1 MRDREISVEQE
12 HLDRVYRRLE
22 EKIHEAEFLMNDAA
36 KRGQVGTPGALA
48 ERDAQVF
55 RAGIHLNRLNNE
67 FEDFLFGRIDL
78 LLGKDG
84 KKGPDG
90 AYTAVEPAEGAVR
103 DDGTADIAETLHIGR
118 IGVLDS
124 EYAPLVIDW
133 RAPAAAPFYRS
144 TPVDPGRVV
153 RRRVIRSKGRRVLGV
168 EDDLMRPELKA
179 FLDGG
184 ELAVIGDGALMA
196 ALGQARSH
204 TMRDIVASIQAEQDL
219 VIRAPAASVTYVE
232 GGPGT
237 GKTAVALHR
246 AAYLLYQDRRRY
258 SGGILIVSPTPL
270 LVAYTEGVLPSL
282 GEEGQV
288 AIRAIGSLVD
298 GAEATLYDSPSTA
311 RAKGS
316 YRMLRVL
323 RKAARGALELGP
335 AGMLGGADGSGTG
348 AGGGSA
354 SGSGA
359 SGADASGAGAGGADA
374 SGTGTGGANG
384 TRSGRSAGNGTGSEM
399 SGAEASGTGVGGAN
413 GTRSGRSAGNGT
425 GSEMSGAD
433 ASGSE
438 AGEAEASGSG
448 TSGAD
453 ASGTGTSGA
462 YGTRSGRSGANG
474 AGAGNGSGVGTA
486 AANGRGS
493 GTAPASSGSASATA
507 PTQLSFG
514 DDGDGE
520 SPAAPAPVGP
530 PTRLRVVAFGRR
542 LELEAAELERIR
554 RNALGGT
561 APVNLLRPRARKLL
575 LDALWAQSGAAT
587 RHTDPEL
594 AAELRSSF
602 DEDVTS
608 EDSFIAFLDAWWPEL
623 TPRAVLAAMAD
634 ERRLGRWARRIL
646 NPGEVRRVAR
656 SLRRDGHS
664 VHDIAMLDELQAI
677 LGTPARPRK
686 KRELDPLDQLTG
698 LEELMPVREE
708 SQRERAE
715 RLAQERTE
723 YAHVIVD
730 EAQDLTPMQWRMV
743 GRRGRHATW
752 TVVGDPAQSSWSDP
766 DEAAEAR
773 DEALGTRPRR
783 RFELTVNYRNP
794 AEIAEL
800 AAKVLALAMP
810 GSKAPSAVRSTGV
823 EPRFTVV
830 QKSLGETVR
839 AEAARLLDLVD
850 GTVGV
855 VVAMQRREEA
865 ARWLAG
871 LGERVVALG
880 SLEAKGLEYDATVV
894 VSPAEIADESPA
906 GLRVLYVALTRAT
919 QQLTVVSADRDQ
931 PDGSGVPD
939 LLRD

>member
-1 MRDREISVEQE
+1 MAAQAQQETAVGSDHDSVRDREISVEQE

-55 RAGIHLNRLNNE
+55 RAGIHLSRLNNE

-78 LLGKDG
+78 LPGKDG

-103 DDGTADIAETLHIGR
+103 EDGTADIAETLHIGR
-118 IGVLDS
+118 IGVLDA

-179 FLDGG
+179 RLDGR
-184 ELAVIGDGALMA
+184 ELPVIGDGALMA

-258 SGGILIVSPTPL
+258 AGGILIVSPTPL

-316 YRMLRVL
+316 YRMLKVL

-335 AGMLGGADGSGTG
+335 GGP
-348 AGGGSA
+348 
-354 SGSGA
+354 
-359 SGADASGAGAGGADA
+359 GAGARPPAAPDSAASRRADPGSA
-374 SGTGTGGANG
+374 RLGVGEKAPDATDATDESA
-384 TRSGRSAGNGTGSEM
+384 SAGPDRPEQLAFG
-399 SGAEASGTGVGGAN
+399 
-413 GTRSGRSAGNGT
+413 
-425 GSEMSGAD
+425 D
-433 ASGSE
+433 
-438 AGEAEASGSG
+438 
-448 TSGAD
+448 
-453 ASGTGTSGA
+453 
-462 YGTRSGRSGANG
+462 G
-474 AGAGNGSGVGTA
+474 AGDGDRNSNGSGNGFGPPA
-486 AANGRGS
+486 A
-493 GTAPASSGSASATA
+493 TPAPA
-507 PTQLSFG
+507 
-514 DDGDGE
+514 
-520 SPAAPAPVGP
+520 GP

-542 LELEAAELERIR
+542 LELEADALERIR
-554 RNALGGT
+554 RTALGGT

-575 LDALWAQSGAAT
+575 LDALWERSGAGT

-602 DEDVTS
+602 DEDITT
-608 EDSFIAFLDAWWPEL
+608 EDSFTEFLDAWWPEL
-623 TPRAVLAAMAD
+623 TPRAVLEAMAD

-656 SLRRDGHS
+656 SLRRDGLS
-664 VHDIAMLDELQAI
+664 VHDIALLDELQSI
-677 LGTPARPRK
+677 LGVPARPRK

-783 RFELTVNYRNP
+783 RFQLTVNYRNP

-810 GSKAPSAVRSTGV
+810 GAESPSAVRSTGV
-823 EPRFTVV
+823 QPRFTVV
-830 QKSLGETVR
+830 RDSLAQTVR

-871 LGERVVALG
+871 LGDRVVALG

-919 QQLTVVSADRDQ
+919 QQLTVVSGERDQ
-931 PDGSGVPD
+931 PDPAGVPD

>member
-1 MRDREISVEQE
+1 VAAQAPQETALDHSSRDREIGVEQE
-12 HLDRVYRRLE
+12 HLNRVYRRLE

-36 KRGQVGTPGALA
+36 QRGQVGTPGALA

-78 LLGKDG
+78 LLGRDG

-103 DDGTADIAETLHIGR
+103 PDNTADIAETLHIGR
-118 IGVLDS
+118 IGVLDQD
-124 EYAPLVIDW
+124 YAPLVIDW

-153 RRRVIRSKGRRVLGV
+153 RRRVIRSKGRKVLGV
-168 EDDLMRPELKA
+168 EDDLMRPELTA
-179 FLDGG
+179 FLDGH
-184 ELAVIGDGALMA
+184 ELPVIGDGALMA

-258 SGGILIVSPTPL
+258 AGGILIVSPTPL

-298 GAEATLYDSPSTA
+298 GAEATLYDSPSVA

-316 YRMLRVL
+316 SRMLKVL
-323 RKAARGALELGP
+323 RKAARGALELN
-335 AGMLGGADGSGTG
+335 
-348 AGGGSA
+348 
-354 SGSGA
+354 
-359 SGADASGAGAGGADA
+359 DA
-374 SGTGTGGANG
+374 
-384 TRSGRSAGNGTGSEM
+384 
-399 SGAEASGTGVGGAN
+399 
-413 GTRSGRSAGNGT
+413 
-425 GSEMSGAD
+425 
-433 ASGSE
+433 
-438 AGEAEASGSG
+438 
-448 TSGAD
+448 
-453 ASGTGTSGA
+453 
-462 YGTRSGRSGANG
+462 
-474 AGAGNGSGVGTA
+474 
-486 AANGRGS
+486 
-493 GTAPASSGSASATA
+493 
-507 PTQLSFG
+507 
-514 DDGDGE
+514 
-520 SPAAPAPVGP
+520 

-542 LELEAAELERIR
+542 LELEAEELEGIR
-554 RNALGGT
+554 RAALGGT

-575 LDALWAQSGAAT
+575 LDALWERSGAAG
-587 RHTDPEL
+587 RHSDPEL

-602 DEDVTS
+602 DEDITS
-608 EDSFIAFLDAWWPEL
+608 EDAFLAFLDAWWPEL
-623 TPRAVLAAMAD
+623 TPAAVLDAMAD

-646 NPGEVRRVAR
+646 NPGEVRKVAR
-656 SLRRDGHS
+656 SLKRDGYS
-664 VHDIAMLDELQAI
+664 VHDIALLDELQAV
-677 LGTPARPRK
+677 LGAPARPRR

-715 RLAQERTE
+715 RLAAERTE

-810 GSKAPSAVRSTGV
+810 GSVSPKAVRSTGV
-823 EPRFTVV
+823 APRFTVV
-830 QKSLGETVR
+830 EDTLGATVR
-839 AEAARLLDLVD
+839 EEAAQLLERVD

-865 ARWLAG
+865 RRWLAG
-871 LGERVVALG
+871 LGDRVVALG

-919 QQLTVVSADRDQ
+919 QQLTVVSADRDE
-931 PDGSGVPD
+931 PDAAGVPD

>member
-1 MRDREISVEQE
+1 MAAQEAVDTVGDREIGVEQE
-12 HLDRVYRRLE
+12 HLDQVYRRLE

-36 KRGQVGTPGALA
+36 QRGQVGTPGALA

-78 LLGKDG
+78 LYGKDG

-90 AYTAVEPAEGAVR
+90 AYTSVEPAEDAVR
-103 DDGTADIAETLHIGR
+103 PDNTADIGETLHIGR

-124 EYAPLVIDW
+124 DYAPLVIDW

-153 RRRVIRSKGRRVLGV
+153 RRRVIRSKGRQVLGV
-168 EDDLMRPELKA
+168 EDDLMRPELRA
-179 FLDGG
+179 TLDGR

-204 TMRDIVASIQAEQDL
+204 TMRDIVSSIQAEQDL

-258 SGGILIVSPTPL
+258 AGGILIVSPTPL
-270 LVAYTEGVLPSL
+270 LVSYTEGVLPSL

-288 AIRAIGSLVD
+288 AIRAVGSLVD
-298 GAEATLYDSPSTA
+298 GAEATAYDDPAVA
-311 RAKGS
+311 RVKGS
-316 YRMLRVL
+316 SRMVHVL
-323 RKAARGALELGP
+323 RKAARGALETPAPKAQPGLGEEEP
-335 AGMLGGADGSGTG
+335 V
-348 AGGGSA
+348 
-354 SGSGA
+354 
-359 SGADASGAGAGGADA
+359 
-374 SGTGTGGANG
+374 
-384 TRSGRSAGNGTGSEM
+384 SAGT
-399 SGAEASGTGVGGAN
+399 
-413 GTRSGRSAGNGT
+413 
-425 GSEMSGAD
+425 
-433 ASGSE
+433 
-438 AGEAEASGSG
+438 
-448 TSGAD
+448 
-453 ASGTGTSGA
+453 
-462 YGTRSGRSGANG
+462 
-474 AGAGNGSGVGTA
+474 
-486 AANGRGS
+486 
-493 GTAPASSGSASATA
+493 
-507 PTQLSFG
+507 
-514 DDGDGE
+514 
-520 SPAAPAPVGP
+520 

-542 LELEAAELERIR
+542 LELEADELRRIR
-554 RNALGGT
+554 HNVLGGT
-561 APVNLLRPRARKLL
+561 APVNLLRPRARRLL
-575 LDALWAQSGAAT
+575 LDALYARSGAVG
-587 RHTDPEL
+587 RHSDPEL

-602 DEDVTS
+602 DEDVST
-608 EDSFIAFLDAWWPEL
+608 EDSFLSFLDAWWPEL
-623 TPRAVLAAMAD
+623 TPRQVLDAMSD

-646 NPGEVRRVAR
+646 NQGEVRRLAR
-656 SLRRDGHS
+656 SLRRRALS
-664 VHDIAMLDELQAI
+664 VHDVALLDELHTL
-677 LGTPARPRK
+677 LGAPARPRR
-686 KRELDPLDQLTG
+686 KREYDPLDQLTG

-708 SQRERAE
+708 TQRERAE
-715 RLAQERTE
+715 RLAAERTE

-773 DEALGTRPRR
+773 DEALGSRPRR

-810 GSKAPSAVRSTGV
+810 GKESPRAVRSTGV
-823 EPRFTVV
+823 EPRFVTVPA
-830 QKSLGETVR
+830 KTDLAETVR
-839 AEAARLLDLVD
+839 SEARRLLTEVD

-855 VVAMQRREEA
+855 VVAMNRRQEA
-865 ARWLAG
+865 ARWLAD
-871 LGERVVALG
+871 LGDRVVALG

-906 GLRVLYVALTRAT
+906 GLRVLYVALTRST
-919 QQLTVVSADRDQ
+919 QALTVLSGDRDM
-931 PDGSGVPD
+931 PDGDGVPD

>member
-1 MRDREISVEQE
+1 MAAQVQQSAVGSVHDAQDSVRDREISVEQE
-12 HLDRVYRRLE
+12 HLDRVYQRLE
-22 EKIHEAEFLMNDAA
+22 EKIHEAEFLMHDAA

-103 DDGTADIAETLHIGR
+103 PDNTADIAETLHIGR
-118 IGVLDS
+118 IGVLDEDYS
-124 EYAPLVIDW
+124 PLVIDW
-133 RAPAAAPFYRS
+133 RAPAAAPFYRA
-144 TPVDPGRVV
+144 TPVEPGRVV

-168 EDDLMRPELKA
+168 EDDLMRPELTA

-184 ELAVIGDGALMA
+184 ELPVIGDGALMA
-196 ALGQARSH
+196 ALGQARGH
-204 TMRDIVASIQAEQDL
+204 TMRDIVSSIQAEQDL
-219 VIRAPAASVTYVE
+219 VIRAPAASITYVE

-258 SGGILIVSPTPL
+258 AGGILIVSPTPL

-298 GAEATLYDSPSTA
+298 GAQATLYDSPAVA

-316 YRMLRVL
+316 YRMLKVL

-335 AGMLGGADGSGTG
+335 AAP
-348 AGGGSA
+348 
-354 SGSGA
+354 
-359 SGADASGAGAGGADA
+359 ADA
-374 SGTGTGGANG
+374 
-384 TRSGRSAGNGTGSEM
+384 
-399 SGAEASGTGVGGAN
+399 AEQDTVA
-413 GTRSGRSAGNGT
+413 
-425 GSEMSGAD
+425 
-433 ASGSE
+433 
-438 AGEAEASGSG
+438 
-448 TSGAD
+448 
-453 ASGTGTSGA
+453 
-462 YGTRSGRSGANG
+462 
-474 AGAGNGSGVGTA
+474 
-486 AANGRGS
+486 
-493 GTAPASSGSASATA
+493 
-507 PTQLSFG
+507 
-514 DDGDGE
+514 
-520 SPAAPAPVGP
+520 GP
-530 PTRLRVVAFGRR
+530 PGRLRVVAFGRR
-542 LELEAAELERIR
+542 LELEADELERVR
-554 RNALGGT
+554 RTALGGT

-575 LDALWAQSGAAT
+575 LDALWDRSGAAA

-602 DEDVTS
+602 DEDIAG

-623 TPRAVLAAMAD
+623 TPKAVLAAMAD
-634 ERRLGRWARRIL
+634 EKRLGRWARRIL
-646 NPGEVRRVAR
+646 NPGEVRKVAR
-656 SLRRDGHS
+656 SLRRDGYS

-677 LGTPARPRK
+677 LGAPARPRR

-783 RFELTVNYRNP
+783 RFQLTVNYRNP

-810 GSKAPSAVRSTGV
+810 GSEAPSAVRSTGV

-830 QKSLGETVR
+830 RDGLEKTVR
-839 AEAARLLDLVD
+839 AEAERLLGLVD

-855 VVAMQRREEA
+855 VVAMNRREEA
-865 ARWLAG
+865 RRWLAG
-871 LGERVVALG
+871 LGDRVVALG

-919 QQLTVVSADRDQ
+919 QQLTVVSGERDE
-931 PDGSGVPD
+931 PDAAGVPD

>member
-1 MRDREISVEQE
+1 MAAQEAVDTVRDREIGVEQE
-12 HLDRVYRRLE
+12 HLDQVYRRLE

-36 KRGQVGTPGALA
+36 QRGQVGTPGALA

-78 LLGKDG
+78 LYGKDG

-90 AYTAVEPAEGAVR
+90 AYTSVEPAEDAVR
-103 DDGTADIAETLHIGR
+103 PDNTAEIGETLHIGR

-124 EYAPLVIDW
+124 DYAPLVIDW

-153 RRRVIRSKGRRVLGV
+153 RRRVIRSKGRQVLGV
-168 EDDLMRPELKA
+168 EDDLMRPELRA
-179 FLDGG
+179 TLGG
-184 ELAVIGDGALMA
+184 NELPVIGDGALMA

-204 TMRDIVASIQAEQDL
+204 TMRDIVSSIQAEQDL

-258 SGGILIVSPTPL
+258 AGGILIVSPTPL
-270 LVAYTEGVLPSL
+270 LVSYTEGVLPSL

-288 AIRAIGSLVD
+288 AIRAVGSLVD
-298 GAEATLYDSPSTA
+298 GAEATAYDEPAVA
-311 RAKGS
+311 RVKGS
-316 YRMLRVL
+316 SRMVHVL
-323 RKAARGALELGP
+323 RKAARGALETPAPKIQPELGEDEAAVP
-335 AGMLGGADGSGTG
+335 AGT
-348 AGGGSA
+348 
-354 SGSGA
+354 
-359 SGADASGAGAGGADA
+359 
-374 SGTGTGGANG
+374 
-384 TRSGRSAGNGTGSEM
+384 
-399 SGAEASGTGVGGAN
+399 
-413 GTRSGRSAGNGT
+413 
-425 GSEMSGAD
+425 
-433 ASGSE
+433 
-438 AGEAEASGSG
+438 
-448 TSGAD
+448 
-453 ASGTGTSGA
+453 
-462 YGTRSGRSGANG
+462 
-474 AGAGNGSGVGTA
+474 
-486 AANGRGS
+486 
-493 GTAPASSGSASATA
+493 
-507 PTQLSFG
+507 
-514 DDGDGE
+514 
-520 SPAAPAPVGP
+520 

-542 LELEAAELERIR
+542 IELEAEDLRRIR
-554 RNALGGT
+554 HNVLGGT
-561 APVNLLRPRARKLL
+561 APVNLLRPRARRLL
-575 LDALWAQSGAAT
+575 LDALYAKSGASG
-587 RHTDPEL
+587 RHSDPEL

-602 DEDVTS
+602 DEDVST
-608 EDSFIAFLDAWWPEL
+608 EDSFLGFLDAWWPEL
-623 TPRAVLAAMAD
+623 TPRQVLDAMAD

-646 NPGEVRRVAR
+646 NPGEVRRLAR
-656 SLRRDGHS
+656 SLRRRELS
-664 VHDIAMLDELQAI
+664 VHDVALLDELQTLVGA
-677 LGTPARPRK
+677 PARPRK
-686 KRELDPLDQLTG
+686 KREYDPLDQLTG

-708 SQRERAE
+708 TQRERAE
-715 RLAQERTE
+715 RLAAERTE

-773 DEALGTRPRR
+773 DEALGSRPRR

-810 GSKAPSAVRSTGV
+810 GKESPRAVRSTGV
-823 EPRFTVV
+823 EPRFVAV
-830 QKSLGETVR
+830 PEKADLAETVR
-839 AEAARLLDLVD
+839 SEARLLLERVE

-855 VVAMQRREEA
+855 VVAMNRRKEA
-865 ARWLAG
+865 AGWLAE
-871 LGERVVALG
+871 LGDRVVALG

-906 GLRVLYVALTRAT
+906 GLRVLYVALTRST
-919 QQLTVVSADRDQ
+919 QALTVLSGDRDM
-931 PDGSGVPD
+931 PDEAGVPD

>member
-1 MRDREISVEQE
+1 MAAQAQQSAVGSVHDSVRDREIGIEQE
-12 HLDRVYRRLE
+12 HLDRVYLRLE
-22 EKIHEAEFLMNDAA
+22 EKIHEAEFLMDDAA
-36 KRGQVGTPGALA
+36 RRGQVGTPGALA

-90 AYTAVEPAEGAVR
+90 AYTALEPAEGAVR
-103 DDGTADIAETLHIGR
+103 ADNTADIAETLHIGR
-118 IGVLDS
+118 IGVLD
-124 EYAPLVIDW
+124 EDYAPLVIDW
-133 RAPAAAPFYRS
+133 RAPAAAPFYRA

-168 EDDLMRPELKA
+168 EDDLMRPELTA
-179 FLDGG
+179 FLDGRR
-184 ELAVIGDGALMA
+184 LPVIGDGALMA
-196 ALGQARSH
+196 ALGQARGH
-204 TMRDIVASIQAEQDL
+204 TMRDIVSSIQAEQDL
-219 VIRAPAASVTYVE
+219 VIRAPAGSVTYVE

-258 SGGILIVSPTPL
+258 AGGILIVSPTPL

-298 GAEATLYDSPSTA
+298 GAEATLYDAPSVA

-316 YRMLRVL
+316 YRMLKVL
-323 RKAARGALELGP
+323 RKAARGALEPGP
-335 AGMLGGADGSGTG
+335 AGG
-348 AGGGSA
+348 
-354 SGSGA
+354 
-359 SGADASGAGAGGADA
+359 
-374 SGTGTGGANG
+374 
-384 TRSGRSAGNGTGSEM
+384 
-399 SGAEASGTGVGGAN
+399 
-413 GTRSGRSAGNGT
+413 
-425 GSEMSGAD
+425 
-433 ASGSE
+433 
-438 AGEAEASGSG
+438 
-448 TSGAD
+448 
-453 ASGTGTSGA
+453 
-462 YGTRSGRSGANG
+462 
-474 AGAGNGSGVGTA
+474 
-486 AANGRGS
+486 
-493 GTAPASSGSASATA
+493 
-507 PTQLSFG
+507 
-514 DDGDGE
+514 
-520 SPAAPAPVGP
+520 AAPAAGQLALGEDDDTDGRPQAPSGTP
-530 PTRLRVVAFGRR
+530 GRLRVVAFGRR
-542 LELEAAELERIR
+542 LELGAAELDRIR
-554 RNALGGT
+554 RTALGGT
-561 APVNLLRPRARKLL
+561 APVNLLRPRARRLL
-575 LDALWAQSGAAT
+575 LDALYEQSGAAA

-594 AAELRSSF
+594 AAELRASF
-602 DEDVTS
+602 DEDVTG
-608 EDSFIAFLDAWWPEL
+608 EDAFTAFLEAWWPEL
-623 TPRAVLAAMAD
+623 TPKAVLDAMAD

-646 NPGEVRRVAR
+646 NPGEIRKVAR
-656 SLRRDGHS
+656 SLKRDGYS

-677 LGTPARPRK
+677 LGSPARPRK

-698 LEELMPVREE
+698 LEELMPAREE

-743 GRRGRHATW
+743 GRRGRHASW

-773 DEALGTRPRR
+773 DEALGTRMPGSHQRPGGGGAAGRSARAR
-783 RFELTVNYRNP
+783 RFRLTVNYRNP
-794 AEIAEL
+794 SEIADL

-810 GSKAPSAVRSTGV
+810 GSESPVAVRSTGV
-823 EPRFTVV
+823 EPRFTVLGD
-830 QKSLGETVR
+830 SLEKTVR
-839 AEAARLLDLVD
+839 AEAERLLGLVD

-855 VVAMQRREEA
+855 VVAMNRRAEA

-871 LGERVVALG
+871 LGDRVVALG

-894 VSPAEIADESPA
+894 VCPAEIADESPA

-919 QQLTVVSADRDQ
+919 QQLTVVSGDRDE
-931 PDGSGVPD
+931 PDAAGVPD

>member
-1 MRDREISVEQE
+1 MAAQQAAIDSVGDSVRDREIGVEQE

-103 DDGTADIAETLHIGR
+103 DDNTADIAETLHIGR
-118 IGVLDS
+118 IGVLDAD
-124 EYAPLVIDW
+124 YAPLVIDW

-168 EDDLMRPELKA
+168 EDDLMRPELRA
-179 FLDGG
+179 SLDGQ
-184 ELAVIGDGALMA
+184 ELAVVGDGALMA
-196 ALGQARSH
+196 ALGRARSH
-204 TMRDIVASIQAEQDL
+204 SMRDIVASIQAEQDL

-258 SGGILIVSPTPL
+258 AGGILVVSPTPL

-288 AIRAIGSLVD
+288 AIRAVGSLVD
-298 GAEATLYDSPSTA
+298 GAEATLYDSPAVA
-311 RAKGS
+311 RIKGS
-316 YRMLRVL
+316 YRMLKVL
-323 RKAARGALELGP
+323 RKAARGALE
-335 AGMLGGADGSGTG
+335 T
-348 AGGGSA
+348 
-354 SGSGA
+354 
-359 SGADASGAGAGGADA
+359 
-374 SGTGTGGANG
+374 
-384 TRSGRSAGNGTGSEM
+384 
-399 SGAEASGTGVGGAN
+399 
-413 GTRSGRSAGNGT
+413 
-425 GSEMSGAD
+425 
-433 ASGSE
+433 
-438 AGEAEASGSG
+438 
-448 TSGAD
+448 
-453 ASGTGTSGA
+453 
-462 YGTRSGRSGANG
+462 
-474 AGAGNGSGVGTA
+474 
-486 AANGRGS
+486 
-493 GTAPASSGSASATA
+493 
-507 PTQLSFG
+507 
-514 DDGDGE
+514 
-520 SPAAPAPVGP
+520 PAAPAPAAPAQGQLALGEDDDAP
-530 PTRLRVVAFGRR
+530 AAAAGTPTRLRVVAFGRR
-542 LELEAAELERIR
+542 LELEAEELDRVR
-554 RNALGGT
+554 RTALGGT

-575 LDALWAQSGAAT
+575 LDALWERSGAGT

-602 DEDVTS
+602 DEDVTG
-608 EDSFIAFLDAWWPEL
+608 EDSFTAFLDAWWPEL
-623 TPRAVLAAMAD
+623 TPRGVLAAMAD
-634 ERRLGRWARRIL
+634 EKRLGRWARRVL
-646 NPGEVRRVAR
+646 NPGEVRRVAK
-656 SLRRDGHS
+656 SLRRDGLS
-664 VHDIAMLDELQAI
+664 VHDVALLDELQAV
-677 LGTPARPRK
+677 LGTPARPRRR
-686 KRELDPLDQLTG
+686 RELDPLDQLTG

-730 EAQDLTPMQWRMV
+730 EAQDLTPMQWRMI

-783 RFELTVNYRNP
+783 RFTLTVNYRNP
-794 AEIAEL
+794 SEIAEL
-800 AAKVLALAMP
+800 AARVLALAMP
-810 GSKAPSAVRSTGV
+810 GSEAPSAVRSTGV
-823 EPRFTVV
+823 RPRFAVV
-830 QKSLGETVR
+830 GESLGRTVR
-839 AEAARLLDLVD
+839 EEAAHLLDQVD

-855 VVAMQRREEA
+855 VVAMNRREEA

-871 LGERVVALG
+871 LGDRVVALG

-919 QQLTVVSADRDQ
+919 RQLTVVSADRDE
-931 PDGSGVPD
+931 PDADGVPD

>member
-1 MRDREISVEQE
+1 MAAQVQQEMALDPEGDSVRNRETGVEQE
-12 HLDRVYRRLE
+12 HLDRVYQRLE

-78 LLGKDG
+78 LPGKDG

-103 DDGTADIAETLHIGR
+103 PDNTADIAETLHIGR
-118 IGVLDS
+118 IGVLDA

-179 FLDGG
+179 TLAGN

-204 TMRDIVASIQAEQDL
+204 TMRDIVASIQAEQDM

-258 SGGILIVSPTPL
+258 AGGILIVSPTPL

-288 AIRAIGSLVD
+288 AIRAVGSLVD
-298 GAEATLYDSPSTA
+298 GVEATQYDAPAVA

-316 YRMLRVL
+316 YRMLKVL
-323 RKAARGALELGP
+323 RKAARGALETP
-335 AGMLGGADGSGTG
+335 
-348 AGGGSA
+348 
-354 SGSGA
+354 
-359 SGADASGAGAGGADA
+359 
-374 SGTGTGGANG
+374 
-384 TRSGRSAGNGTGSEM
+384 
-399 SGAEASGTGVGGAN
+399 
-413 GTRSGRSAGNGT
+413 
-425 GSEMSGAD
+425 
-433 ASGSE
+433 
-438 AGEAEASGSG
+438 G
-448 TSGAD
+448 TSG
-453 ASGTGTSGA
+453 
-462 YGTRSGRSGANG
+462 RR
-474 AGAGNGSGVGTA
+474 
-486 AANGRGS
+486 
-493 GTAPASSGSASATA
+493 TAPAPARGHSE
-507 PTQLSFG
+507 QLSFG
-514 DDGDGE
+514 EEIDENGQGGGEYGQGDGE
-520 SPAAPAPVGP
+520 NGQGGDAGTRNPAAT

-542 LELEAAELERIR
+542 LELEAPELDRVR
-554 RNALGGT
+554 QNALSGT

-575 LDALWAQSGAAT
+575 LDALWARSGSGS

-602 DEDVTS
+602 DEDVSS
-608 EDSFIAFLDAWWPEL
+608 EDTFIAFFEAWWPEL
-623 TPRAVLAAMAD
+623 TPRGVLEAMAD
-634 ERRLGRWARRIL
+634 EKRLGRWARRIL

-656 SLRRDGHS
+656 SLKRDGLS
-664 VHDIAMLDELQAI
+664 VHDVAMLDELQAI
-677 LGTPARPRK
+677 LGTPARPRR

-730 EAQDLTPMQWRMV
+730 EAQDLTPMQWRMI

-773 DEALGTRPRR
+773 DEALGSRPRR
-783 RFELTVNYRNP
+783 RFTLTVNYRNP

-810 GSKAPSAVRSTGV
+810 GSESPSAVRSTGV
-823 EPRFTVV
+823 RPRFVTAAGGRD
-830 QKSLGETVR
+830 SLAKTVR
-839 AEAARLLDLVD
+839 EEAARLLDQVD

-855 VVAMQRREEA
+855 VVAMNRRAEA
-865 ARWLAG
+865 ARWLAA
-871 LGERVVALG
+871 LGDRVVALG

-919 QQLTVVSADRDQ
+919 QQLTIVSAPRDE
-931 PDGSGVPD
+931 PDADGVPD

>member
-1 MRDREISVEQE
+1 MAAQAQRQGAVGSVHDSVREREIDVEQE

-22 EKIHEAEFLMNDAA
+22 EKIHEAEFLMQDAA
-36 KRGQVGTPGALA
+36 RRGQVGTPGALA

-78 LLGKDG
+78 LTGKDG

-103 DDGTADIAETLHIGR
+103 PDNTADIAETLHIGR
-118 IGVLDS
+118 IGVLDQDYS
-124 EYAPLVIDW
+124 PLVIDW

-153 RRRVIRSKGRRVLGV
+153 RRRVIRSKGRQVLGV
-168 EDDLMRPELKA
+168 EDDLMRPELTA
-179 FLDGG
+179 YLDGD
-184 ELAVIGDGALMA
+184 ELPAIGDGALMA

-258 SGGILIVSPTPL
+258 AGGILIVSPTPL

-288 AIRAIGSLVD
+288 AIRAIGSLVE
-298 GAEATLYDSPSTA
+298 GSEATLYDSPSVA

-316 YRMLRVL
+316 SRMLKVL
-323 RKAARGALELGP
+323 RKAARGALELNDPP
-335 AGMLGGADGSGTG
+335 A
-348 AGGGSA
+348 
-354 SGSGA
+354 
-359 SGADASGAGAGGADA
+359 
-374 SGTGTGGANG
+374 
-384 TRSGRSAGNGTGSEM
+384 
-399 SGAEASGTGVGGAN
+399 
-413 GTRSGRSAGNGT
+413 
-425 GSEMSGAD
+425 
-433 ASGSE
+433 
-438 AGEAEASGSG
+438 
-448 TSGAD
+448 
-453 ASGTGTSGA
+453 
-462 YGTRSGRSGANG
+462 
-474 AGAGNGSGVGTA
+474 
-486 AANGRGS
+486 
-493 GTAPASSGSASATA
+493 
-507 PTQLSFG
+507 
-514 DDGDGE
+514 
-520 SPAAPAPVGP
+520 
-530 PTRLRVVAFGRR
+530 RLRVVAFGRR
-542 LELEAAELERIR
+542 LELEARELDGIR
-554 RNALGGT
+554 RSALGGT

-575 LDALWAQSGAAT
+575 LDALWEQSGAAG
-587 RHTDPEL
+587 RHSDPEL

-602 DEDVTS
+602 DEDITS
-608 EDSFIAFLDAWWPEL
+608 EDAFIAFLDAWWPEL
-623 TPRAVLAAMAD
+623 TPAAVLDAMAD

-646 NPGEVRRVAR
+646 NPGEVRKVAR
-656 SLRRDGHS
+656 SLRREGRT
-664 VHDIAMLDELQAI
+664 VHDIALLDELQAV
-677 LGTPARPRK
+677 LGAPARPRR

-715 RLAQERTE
+715 RLAQERVE

-800 AAKVLALAMP
+800 ASKVLALAMP
-810 GSKAPSAVRSTGV
+810 GSVSPKAVRSTSV

-830 QKSLGETVR
+830 DDTLGATVR
-839 AEAARLLDLVD
+839 DEAARLLERVD

-865 ARWLAG
+865 RRWLAG
-871 LGERVVALG
+871 LGDRVVALG

-919 QQLTVVSADRDQ
+919 QQLTVVSADRDE
-931 PDGSGVPD
+931 PDTAGVPD

>member
-1 MRDREISVEQE
+1 MAAQAQQDSAVDSEHDPVRGDAARADSVRDREIDVEQA

-22 EKIHEAEFLMNDAA
+22 EKIHEAEFLMHDAA
-36 KRGQVGTPGALA
+36 QRGHVGTPGALA

-90 AYTAVEPAEGAVR
+90 AYTAVEPAEGALGP
-103 DDGTADIAETLHIGR
+103 DNTADIAETLHIGR
-118 IGVLDS
+118 IGVLD
-124 EYAPLVIDW
+124 EDYAPLVIDW

-168 EDDLMRPELKA
+168 EDDLMRPEVTA
-179 FLDGG
+179 RLDGE
-184 ELAVIGDGALMA
+184 ELAVVGDGALMA
-196 ALGQARSH
+196 ALGQARTHS
-204 TMRDIVASIQAEQDL
+204 MRDIVASIQAEQDR

-258 SGGILIVSPTPL
+258 AGGILIVSPTPL

-298 GAEATLYDSPSTA
+298 GAEATLYDPPATA
-311 RAKGS
+311 RVKGS
-316 YRMLRVL
+316 SRMLRVL
-323 RKAARGALELGP
+323 RKAARGALEP
-335 AGMLGGADGSGTG
+335 ADS
-348 AGGGSA
+348 
-354 SGSGA
+354 
-359 SGADASGAGAGGADA
+359 
-374 SGTGTGGANG
+374 
-384 TRSGRSAGNGTGSEM
+384 
-399 SGAEASGTGVGGAN
+399 
-413 GTRSGRSAGNGT
+413 
-425 GSEMSGAD
+425 
-433 ASGSE
+433 
-438 AGEAEASGSG
+438 
-448 TSGAD
+448 
-453 ASGTGTSGA
+453 
-462 YGTRSGRSGANG
+462 
-474 AGAGNGSGVGTA
+474 
-486 AANGRGS
+486 
-493 GTAPASSGSASATA
+493 
-507 PTQLSFG
+507 PTL
-514 DDGDGE
+514 
-520 SPAAPAPVGP
+520 
-530 PTRLRVVAFGRR
+530 LRVVAFGRR
-542 LELEAAELERIR
+542 LELEAEELAGIR
-554 RNALGGT
+554 RTVLGGT
-561 APVNLLRPRARKLL
+561 APVNLLRPRARRLL
-575 LDALWAQSGAAT
+575 LDALWERSGAGA

-602 DEDVTS
+602 DEDVSS
-608 EDSFIAFLDAWWPEL
+608 EDSFTAFLDAWWPEL
-623 TPRAVLAAMAD
+623 TPDAVLAAMAD
-634 ERRLGRWARRIL
+634 ERRLGRWARRVL
-646 NPGEVRRVAR
+646 NPGEVRKVAR
-656 SLRRDGHS
+656 SLRREGRS
-664 VHDIAMLDELQAI
+664 VHDIALLDELQAI
-677 LGTPARPRK
+677 VGTPARPRK
-686 KRELDPLDQLTG
+686 RREQDPLDQLTG
-698 LEELMPVREE
+698 LEELMPQREE
-708 SQRERAE
+708 TQWERAE

-766 DEAAEAR
+766 DEAAAAR
-773 DEALGTRPRR
+773 DEALGSRPRR

-810 GSKAPSAVRSTGV
+810 GSQSPSAVRSTGV
-823 EPRFTVV
+823 RPRFAVV
-830 QKSLGETVR
+830 EESLARTAR

-855 VVAMQRREEA
+855 VVAMNRREEA
-865 ARWLAG
+865 RRWLAG
-871 LGERVVALG
+871 LGDRVVALG

-919 QQLTVVSADRDQ
+919 QQLTVVSCERDE
-931 PDGSGVPD
+931 PDASGVPD

>member
-1 MRDREISVEQE
+1 MPSGTGEPSGTAGAGEPAGTRERELAIEQR
-12 HLDRVYRRLE
+12 HLDRVYARLE
-22 EKIHEAEFLMNDAA
+22 EKIHEAEFLMQDAA
-36 KRGQVGTPGALA
+36 KRSQVGTPGALA
-48 ERDAQVF
+48 ERDAQVY

-90 AYTAVEPAEGAVR
+90 AYTSVEPAEDAIR
-103 DDGTADIAETLHIGR
+103 PDNTADIAETLHIGR
-118 IGVLDS
+118 IGVLDADYS
-124 EYAPLVIDW
+124 PLVIDW

-153 RRRVIRSKGRRVLGV
+153 RRRVIRSKGRKVLGV
-168 EDDLMRPELKA
+168 EDDLMRPALTAYLNGEELPA
-179 FLDGG
+179 F
-184 ELAVIGDGALMA
+184 GDGALMA

-204 TMRDIVASIQAEQDL
+204 SMRDIVASIQAEQDL

-288 AIRAIGSLVD
+288 AIRAVGSLVD
-298 GAEATLYDSPSTA
+298 GVEATLYDDPAVA
-311 RAKGS
+311 RVKGAS
-316 YRMLRVL
+316 RMLKVL
-323 RKAARGALELGP
+323 RKAARGVLDTP
-335 AGMLGGADGSGTG
+335 QPS
-348 AGGGSA
+348 AGGQLSLDEDD
-354 SGSGA
+354 SVDS
-359 SGADASGAGAGGADA
+359 
-374 SGTGTGGANG
+374 
-384 TRSGRSAGNGTGSEM
+384 
-399 SGAEASGTGVGGAN
+399 VQ
-413 GTRSGRSAGNGT
+413 
-425 GSEMSGAD
+425 
-433 ASGSE
+433 E
-438 AGEAEASGSG
+438 AG
-448 TSGAD
+448 
-453 ASGTGTSGA
+453 
-462 YGTRSGRSGANG
+462 
-474 AGAGNGSGVGTA
+474 TA
-486 AANGRGS
+486 VR
-493 GTAPASSGSASATA
+493 TD
-507 PTQLSFG
+507 L
-514 DDGDGE
+514 
-520 SPAAPAPVGP
+520 
-530 PTRLRVVAFGRR
+530 LRVVAFGRR
-542 LELEAAELERIR
+542 LELDADELRRIR
-554 RNALGGT
+554 QIALGGT

-575 LDALWAQSGAAT
+575 LDALWAKSGAGA

-602 DEDVTS
+602 DEDVS
-608 EDSFIAFLDAWWPEL
+608 DEDGFTGFLNAWWPEL

-634 ERRLGRWARRIL
+634 EKRLSRWGRRVL
-646 NPGEVRRVAR
+646 NPGEVRKVAR
-656 SLRRDGHS
+656 SLRRDGYS
-664 VHDIAMLDELQAI
+664 VHDVALLDELNSI
-677 LGTPARPRK
+677 LGTPARPKR

-698 LEELMPVREE
+698 LEELMPQREE
-708 SQRERAE
+708 TQRERAE
-715 RLAQERTE
+715 RLAQERVE

-752 TVVGDPAQSSWSDP
+752 TVVGDPAQSSWSEP
-766 DEAAEAR
+766 DDAAAAR

-794 AEIAEL
+794 SEIADL

-810 GSKAPSAVRSTGV
+810 GMPSPKAVRSTGL
-823 EPRFTVV
+823 EPRFAVV
-830 QKSLGETVR
+830 DDERSGARGSLGATVR
-839 AEAARLLDLVD
+839 AAAARLLDQVD

-855 VVAMQRREEA
+855 VVAMRRRDEA
-865 ARWLAG
+865 ARWLAD

-919 QQLTVVSADRDQ
+919 QQLTVVSTAADA
-931 PDGSGVPD
+931 PDAAGVPD

>member
-1 MRDREISVEQE
+1 MAAQAQQETAVVPVHDSVRDREIRVEQE

-22 EKIHEAEFLMNDAA
+22 EKISEAEFLMRDAA
-36 KRGQVGTPGALA
+36 QRGHVGTPGALA

-55 RAGIHLNRLNNE
+55 RAGVHLNRLHHE
-67 FEDFLFGRIDL
+67 YEDFLFGRIDL

-103 DDGTADIAETLHIGR
+103 PDNTADIAETLHIGR
-118 IGVLDS
+118 IGVLD
-124 EYAPLVIDW
+124 EDYAPLVIDW

-153 RRRVIRSKGRRVLGV
+153 RRRVIRSKGRRVQSV
-168 EDDLMRPELKA
+168 EDDLMRPELTA
-179 FLDGG
+179 ALDGR

-196 ALGQARSH
+196 ALGQARTH

-258 SGGILIVSPTPL
+258 AGGILIVSPTPL

-298 GAEATLYDSPSTA
+298 GAEATVYDSPAVA
-311 RAKGS
+311 RIKGS
-316 YRMLRVL
+316 YRMLKVL
-323 RKAARGALELGP
+323 RKAARGALELN
-335 AGMLGGADGSGTG
+335 D
-348 AGGGSA
+348 
-354 SGSGA
+354 
-359 SGADASGAGAGGADA
+359 
-374 SGTGTGGANG
+374 
-384 TRSGRSAGNGTGSEM
+384 
-399 SGAEASGTGVGGAN
+399 
-413 GTRSGRSAGNGT
+413 
-425 GSEMSGAD
+425 
-433 ASGSE
+433 
-438 AGEAEASGSG
+438 
-448 TSGAD
+448 
-453 ASGTGTSGA
+453 
-462 YGTRSGRSGANG
+462 
-474 AGAGNGSGVGTA
+474 
-486 AANGRGS
+486 
-493 GTAPASSGSASATA
+493 
-507 PTQLSFG
+507 
-514 DDGDGE
+514 
-520 SPAAPAPVGP
+520 SPR
-530 PTRLRVVAFGRR
+530 RLRVVAFGRR
-542 LELEAAELERIR
+542 LELEAEDLAGIR
-554 RNALGGT
+554 RTALGGT

-575 LDALWAQSGAAT
+575 LDALWERSGAGS

-602 DEDVTS
+602 DEDITS
-608 EDSFIAFLDAWWPEL
+608 EDDFTAFLGAWWPEL
-623 TPRAVLAAMAD
+623 TPAAVLDAMAD

-646 NPGEVRRVAR
+646 NPGEVRKLAR
-656 SLRRDGHS
+656 ALQRDGRS

-677 LGTPARPRK
+677 LGAPARPRK
-686 KRELDPLDQLTG
+686 KREIDPLDQLTG

-708 SQRERAE
+708 TQRERAE
-715 RLAQERTE
+715 RLAQERVE

-752 TVVGDPAQSSWSDP
+752 TIVGDPAQSSWSDP
-766 DEAAEAR
+766 DEAAQAR

-794 AEIAEL
+794 AEIAGL

-810 GSKAPSAVRSTGV
+810 GSESPRAVRSTGV
-823 EPRFTVV
+823 EPRFAVAGET
-830 QKSLGETVR
+830 LGATVR
-839 AEAARLLDLVD
+839 AEAARLLERVD

-855 VVAMQRREEA
+855 VVAMRRREEA
-865 ARWLAG
+865 RRWLDG
-871 LGERVVALG
+871 LGDRVVALG

-919 QQLTVVSADRDQ
+919 QQLTVVSAERDE
-931 PDGSGVPD
+931 PDAEGVPD

>member
-1 MRDREISVEQE
+1 MAAQVQQSAVGSVHDAHDSVRDREISVEQE

-22 EKIHEAEFLMNDAA
+22 EKIHEAEFLMHDAA

-103 DDGTADIAETLHIGR
+103 DDNTADIAETLHIGR
-118 IGVLDS
+118 IGVLD
-124 EYAPLVIDW
+124 EDYAPLVIDW
-133 RAPAAAPFYRS
+133 RAPAAAPFYRA

-168 EDDLMRPELKA
+168 EDDLMRPELTA
-179 FLDGG
+179 RLDGRT
-184 ELAVIGDGALMA
+184 LPVIGDGALMA
-196 ALGQARSH
+196 ALGQARTH
-204 TMRDIVASIQAEQDL
+204 TMRDIVSSIQAEQDL
-219 VIRAPAASVTYVE
+219 VIRAPAASITYVE

-258 SGGILIVSPTPL
+258 AGGILIVSPTPL

-298 GAEATLYDSPSTA
+298 GAEATLYDSPSVA

-316 YRMLRVL
+316 YRMLKVL

-335 AGMLGGADGSGTG
+335 AG
-348 AGGGSA
+348 
-354 SGSGA
+354 
-359 SGADASGAGAGGADA
+359 AGAAGQLALGDDIDDDIDDIDDGTTDA
-374 SGTGTGGANG
+374 TTGGTGTGP
-384 TRSGRSAGNGTGSEM
+384 R
-399 SGAEASGTGVGGAN
+399 VL
-413 GTRSGRSAGNGT
+413 
-425 GSEMSGAD
+425 D
-433 ASGSE
+433 
-438 AGEAEASGSG
+438 
-448 TSGAD
+448 
-453 ASGTGTSGA
+453 
-462 YGTRSGRSGANG
+462 
-474 AGAGNGSGVGTA
+474 
-486 AANGRGS
+486 
-493 GTAPASSGSASATA
+493 
-507 PTQLSFG
+507 
-514 DDGDGE
+514 
-520 SPAAPAPVGP
+520 GP
-530 PTRLRVVAFGRR
+530 PSRLRVVAFGRR

-554 RNALGGT
+554 RSALGGT

-575 LDALWAQSGAAT
+575 LDALWAKSGAAG
-587 RHTDPEL
+587 RHSDPEL

-602 DEDVTS
+602 DEDVTT
-608 EDSFIAFLDAWWPEL
+608 EDTFIAFLDSWWPEL
-623 TPRAVLAAMAD
+623 TPKQVLAAMAD
-634 ERRLGRWARRIL
+634 EKRLGRWARRIL
-646 NPGEVRRVAR
+646 NPGEVRKVAR
-656 SLRRDGHS
+656 SLGRDGHT
-664 VHDIAMLDELQAI
+664 VHDIAMLDELQAV
-677 LGTPARPRK
+677 LGAPARPRK

-800 AAKVLALAMP
+800 AARVLALAMP
-810 GSKAPSAVRSTGV
+810 GSESPRAVRSTGV

-830 QKSLGETVR
+830 RDSAERTVR
-839 AEAARLLDLVD
+839 AEAERLLDLVD

-855 VVAMQRREEA
+855 VVAMNRREEA
-865 ARWLAG
+865 RRWLAG
-871 LGERVVALG
+871 LGDRVVALG

-919 QQLTVVSADRDQ
+919 QQLTVVSGERDE
-931 PDGSGVPD
+931 PDAAGVPD

>member
-1 MRDREISVEQE
+1 VAAQAQQEAALDSLRDREIGVEQE

-55 RAGIHLNRLNNE
+55 RAGVHLNRLNNE

-78 LLGKDG
+78 LPGKDG

-103 DDGTADIAETLHIGR
+103 DDNTADIAETLHIGR
-118 IGVLDS
+118 IGVLDQD
-124 EYAPLVIDW
+124 YAPLVIDW

-153 RRRVIRSKGRRVLGV
+153 RRRVIRSKGRKVLGV

-179 FLDGG
+179 FLGG
-184 ELAVIGDGALMA
+184 DELPVIGDGALMA
-196 ALGQARSH
+196 ALGQARTH

-258 SGGILIVSPTPL
+258 AGGILIVSPTPL

-298 GAEATLYDSPSTA
+298 GAEATLYDSPATA

-316 YRMLRVL
+316 YRMLKVL
-323 RKAARGALELGP
+323 RKAARGALELG
-335 AGMLGGADGSGTG
+335 
-348 AGGGSA
+348 SA
-354 SGSGA
+354 
-359 SGADASGAGAGGADA
+359 GAGA
-374 SGTGTGGANG
+374 N
-384 TRSGRSAGNGTGSEM
+384 RAG
-399 SGAEASGTGVGGAN
+399 
-413 GTRSGRSAGNGT
+413 
-425 GSEMSGAD
+425 
-433 ASGSE
+433 
-438 AGEAEASGSG
+438 
-448 TSGAD
+448 
-453 ASGTGTSGA
+453 
-462 YGTRSGRSGANG
+462 
-474 AGAGNGSGVGTA
+474 
-486 AANGRGS
+486 
-493 GTAPASSGSASATA
+493 
-507 PTQLSFG
+507 QLAFG
-514 DDGDGE
+514 DDD
-520 SPAAPAPVGP
+520 APPVAEP

-542 LELEAAELERIR
+542 LELEADALERIR
-554 RNALGGT
+554 RTALGGT

-575 LDALWAQSGAAT
+575 LDALWAQSGGAS

-623 TPRAVLAAMAD
+623 TPKAVLDAMAD

-646 NPGEVRRVAR
+646 NPGEIRKVAR
-656 SLRRDGHS
+656 SLKRDGLS

-715 RLAQERTE
+715 RLAQERVE

-752 TVVGDPAQSSWSDP
+752 TVVGDPAQSSWSDV

-773 DEALGTRPRR
+773 DEALGSRPRR
-783 RFELTVNYRNP
+783 RFQLTVNYRNP

-810 GSKAPSAVRSTGV
+810 GSTAPSAVRSTGV
-823 EPRFTVV
+823 RPRYAVV
-830 QKSLGETVR
+830 RDSLAQTVR
-839 AEAARLLDLVD
+839 DEAARLLDQVD

-865 ARWLAG
+865 AKWLAG
-871 LGERVVALG
+871 LGDRVVALG
-880 SLEAKGLEYDATVV
+880 SLEAKGLEYDATIV

-919 QQLTVVSADRDQ
+919 QQLTVVSGDRDE
-931 PDGSGVPD
+931 PDASGVPD

>member
-1 MRDREISVEQE
+1 MAAQAQQESAVVPVHDTVRDREIRVEQE

-22 EKIHEAEFLMNDAA
+22 EKISEAEFLMRDAA
-36 KRGQVGTPGALA
+36 QRGHVGTPGALA
-48 ERDAQVF
+48 ERDAMVF
-55 RAGIHLNRLNNE
+55 RAGVHLNRLHNE
-67 FEDFLFGRIDL
+67 YEDFLFGRIDL

-103 DDGTADIAETLHIGR
+103 PDHTAEIAETLHIGR
-118 IGVLDS
+118 IGVLD
-124 EYAPLVIDW
+124 EDYAPLVIDW

-144 TPVDPGRVV
+144 TPIDPGRVV
-153 RRRVIRSKGRRVLGV
+153 RRRVIRSKGRRVQSV

-179 FLDGG
+179 TLDGR

-196 ALGQARSH
+196 ALGQARTH

-258 SGGILIVSPTPL
+258 AGGILIVSPTPL

-298 GAEATLYDSPSTA
+298 GAEATVYDSPAVA
-311 RAKGS
+311 RIKGS
-316 YRMLRVL
+316 YRMLKVL
-323 RKAARGALELGP
+323 RKAARGALELN
-335 AGMLGGADGSGTG
+335 D
-348 AGGGSA
+348 
-354 SGSGA
+354 
-359 SGADASGAGAGGADA
+359 
-374 SGTGTGGANG
+374 
-384 TRSGRSAGNGTGSEM
+384 
-399 SGAEASGTGVGGAN
+399 
-413 GTRSGRSAGNGT
+413 
-425 GSEMSGAD
+425 
-433 ASGSE
+433 
-438 AGEAEASGSG
+438 
-448 TSGAD
+448 
-453 ASGTGTSGA
+453 
-462 YGTRSGRSGANG
+462 
-474 AGAGNGSGVGTA
+474 
-486 AANGRGS
+486 
-493 GTAPASSGSASATA
+493 
-507 PTQLSFG
+507 
-514 DDGDGE
+514 
-520 SPAAPAPVGP
+520 SPQ
-530 PTRLRVVAFGRR
+530 RLRVVAFGRR
-542 LELEAAELERIR
+542 LELEAEELAAIR
-554 RNALGGT
+554 RTALGGT

-575 LDALWAQSGAAT
+575 LDALWERSGAGN

-602 DEDVTS
+602 DEDITS
-608 EDSFIAFLDAWWPEL
+608 EDDFTAFLDAWWPEL
-623 TPRAVLAAMAD
+623 TPAAVLDAMAD

-646 NPGEVRRVAR
+646 NQGEVRKLAR
-656 SLRRDGHS
+656 ALQRDGRS

-677 LGTPARPRK
+677 LGAPARPRK
-686 KRELDPLDQLTG
+686 KREVDPLDQLTG

-708 SQRERAE
+708 TQRERAE
-715 RLAQERTE
+715 RLAQERVE

-752 TVVGDPAQSSWSDP
+752 TIVGDPAQSSWSDP
-766 DEAAEAR
+766 DEAAQAR
-773 DEALGTRPRR
+773 DEALGSRPRR

-810 GSKAPSAVRSTGV
+810 GSESPRAVRSTGV
-823 EPRFTVV
+823 EPRFAVAGRT
-830 QKSLGETVR
+830 LGDTVR
-839 AEAARLLDLVD
+839 AEAARLLERVD

-855 VVAMQRREEA
+855 VVAMRRREEA
-865 ARWLAG
+865 RRWLDG
-871 LGERVVALG
+871 LGDRVVALG

-919 QQLTVVSADRDQ
+919 QQLTVVSAERDE
-931 PDGSGVPD
+931 PDAEGVPD

>member
-1 MRDREISVEQE
+1 MAAQVQQSAVGSVQDAHDSVRDREISVEQA

-36 KRGQVGTPGALA
+36 QRGQVGTPGALA

-103 DDGTADIAETLHIGR
+103 DDHTADIAETLHIGR
-118 IGVLDS
+118 IGVLD
-124 EYAPLVIDW
+124 EDYAPLVIDW
-133 RAPAAAPFYRS
+133 RAPAAAPFYRA

-168 EDDLMRPELKA
+168 EDDLMRPELTA
-179 FLDGG
+179 RLDGH
-184 ELAVIGDGALMA
+184 ELPVIGDGALMA

-204 TMRDIVASIQAEQDL
+204 TMRDIVSSIQAEQDL
-219 VIRAPAASVTYVE
+219 VIRAPAASITYVE

-258 SGGILIVSPTPL
+258 AGGILIVSPTPL

-298 GAEATLYDSPSTA
+298 GAEATLYDSPSVA

-316 YRMLRVL
+316 YRMLKVL

-335 AGMLGGADGSGTG
+335 S
-348 AGGGSA
+348 
-354 SGSGA
+354 
-359 SGADASGAGAGGADA
+359 
-374 SGTGTGGANG
+374 
-384 TRSGRSAGNGTGSEM
+384 
-399 SGAEASGTGVGGAN
+399 
-413 GTRSGRSAGNGT
+413 
-425 GSEMSGAD
+425 
-433 ASGSE
+433 
-438 AGEAEASGSG
+438 
-448 TSGAD
+448 
-453 ASGTGTSGA
+453 
-462 YGTRSGRSGANG
+462 
-474 AGAGNGSGVGTA
+474 
-486 AANGRGS
+486 
-493 GTAPASSGSASATA
+493 
-507 PTQLSFG
+507 
-514 DDGDGE
+514 
-520 SPAAPAPVGP
+520 APVGQLALDDEDEADE
-530 PTRLRVVAFGRR
+530 TRTVTGTTDRLRVVAFGRR
-542 LELEAAELERIR
+542 LELETAELERVR
-554 RNALGGT
+554 RTALGGT

-575 LDALWAQSGAAT
+575 LDALWAKSGAAG

-602 DEDVTS
+602 DEDVRS
-608 EDSFIAFLDAWWPEL
+608 EDSFLAFFDAWWPEL
-623 TPRAVLAAMAD
+623 TPKAVLDAMAD

-646 NPGEVRRVAR
+646 NPGEVRKVAR
-656 SLRRDGHS
+656 SLKRDGYS

-677 LGTPARPRK
+677 LGAPARPKK

-783 RFELTVNYRNP
+783 RFQLTVNYRNP

-810 GSKAPSAVRSTGV
+810 GSEAPSAVRSTGV
-823 EPRFTVV
+823 EPRFVV
-830 QKSLGETVR
+830 VRDSQAATVR
-839 AEAARLLDLVD
+839 AEAERLLGVVD

-855 VVAMQRREEA
+855 VVAMNRRAEA
-865 ARWLAG
+865 RRWLAG
-871 LGERVVALG
+871 LGDRVVALG

-919 QQLTVVSADRDQ
+919 QQLTVVSGDRDE
-931 PDGSGVPD
+931 PDASGVPD

>member
-1 MRDREISVEQE
+1 MAVQAQQETAVGSVQETAPDSVRDREISIEQE

-22 EKIHEAEFLMNDAA
+22 EKIHEAEFLMSDAA

-55 RAGIHLNRLNNE
+55 RAGVHLNRLNNE

-78 LLGKDG
+78 LPGKDG

-103 DDGTADIAETLHIGR
+103 PDNTADIAETLHIGR

-124 EYAPLVIDW
+124 DYAPLVIDW

-179 FLDGG
+179 VLDGD
-184 ELAVIGDGALMA
+184 ELPVIGDGALMA

-258 SGGILIVSPTPL
+258 AGGILIVSPTPL

-298 GAEATLYDSPSTA
+298 GAEATLYDSPAVA

-316 YRMLRVL
+316 YRMLKVL
-323 RKAARGALELGP
+323 RKAARGALE
-335 AGMLGGADGSGTG
+335 
-348 AGGGSA
+348 AGGRA
-354 SGSGA
+354 VA
-359 SGADASGAGAGGADA
+359 QPTLDEAD
-374 SGTGTGGANG
+374 
-384 TRSGRSAGNGTGSEM
+384 E
-399 SGAEASGTGVGGAN
+399 
-413 GTRSGRSAGNGT
+413 
-425 GSEMSGAD
+425 
-433 ASGSE
+433 
-438 AGEAEASGSG
+438 
-448 TSGAD
+448 
-453 ASGTGTSGA
+453 
-462 YGTRSGRSGANG
+462 
-474 AGAGNGSGVGTA
+474 
-486 AANGRGS
+486 
-493 GTAPASSGSASATA
+493 
-507 PTQLSFG
+507 
-514 DDGDGE
+514 
-520 SPAAPAPVGP
+520 APAPSVT

-542 LELEAAELERIR
+542 LELEAADLDRVR
-554 RNALGGT
+554 QSALSGT

-575 LDALWAQSGAAT
+575 LDALWERSGAAG
-587 RHTDPEL
+587 RHSDPEL

-602 DEDVTS
+602 DEDVTT
-608 EDSFIAFLDAWWPEL
+608 EDAFIAFLDAWWPEL
-623 TPRAVLAAMAD
+623 TPQAVLTAMAD

-646 NPGEVRRVAR
+646 NPGEVRKVAR
-656 SLRRDGHS
+656 ALKRDGRS

-677 LGTPARPRK
+677 LGAPVRPRK
-686 KRELDPLDQLTG
+686 RREYDPLDQLTG
-698 LEELMPVREE
+698 LEELMPTREE
-708 SQRERAE
+708 TQRERAE

-810 GSKAPSAVRSTGV
+810 GAESPSAVRSTGV
-823 EPRFTVV
+823 VPRFVAAGRRQGTTERD
-830 QKSLGETVR
+830 SLAPAVR
-839 AEAARLLDLVD
+839 AEAERLLERVD

-855 VVAMQRREEA
+855 VVAMNRREEA
-865 ARWLAG
+865 RRWLAG

-919 QQLTVVSADRDQ
+919 QQLTVVSGERDA
-931 PDGSGVPD
+931 PDANGVPD

>member
-1 MRDREISVEQE
+1 MAAQAQQDSAVDSVHDSAREESVREDSVRDREISVEQA

-36 KRGQVGTPGALA
+36 QRGQVGTPGALA

-55 RAGIHLNRLNNE
+55 RAGVHLSRLNNE

-90 AYTAVEPAEGAVR
+90 AYTAVEPAEGALR
-103 DDGTADIAETLHIGR
+103 PDNTADIAETLHIGR
-118 IGVLDS
+118 IGVLD
-124 EYAPLVIDW
+124 EDYAPLVIDW

-168 EDDLMRPELKA
+168 EDDLMRPEVRA
-179 FLDGG
+179 SLDGE
-184 ELAVIGDGALMA
+184 ELAVVGDGALMA
-196 ALGQARSH
+196 ALGQARTHS
-204 TMRDIVASIQAEQDL
+204 MRDIVASIQAEQDL

-258 SGGILIVSPTPL
+258 AGGILIVSPTPL

-298 GAEATLYDSPSTA
+298 GAEATLYDSPATA

-316 YRMLRVL
+316 SRMLKVL
-323 RKAARGALELGP
+323 RRAARGALEP
-335 AGMLGGADGSGTG
+335 EGS
-348 AGGGSA
+348 
-354 SGSGA
+354 
-359 SGADASGAGAGGADA
+359 
-374 SGTGTGGANG
+374 
-384 TRSGRSAGNGTGSEM
+384 
-399 SGAEASGTGVGGAN
+399 
-413 GTRSGRSAGNGT
+413 
-425 GSEMSGAD
+425 
-433 ASGSE
+433 
-438 AGEAEASGSG
+438 
-448 TSGAD
+448 
-453 ASGTGTSGA
+453 
-462 YGTRSGRSGANG
+462 
-474 AGAGNGSGVGTA
+474 
-486 AANGRGS
+486 
-493 GTAPASSGSASATA
+493 
-507 PTQLSFG
+507 PTL
-514 DDGDGE
+514 
-520 SPAAPAPVGP
+520 
-530 PTRLRVVAFGRR
+530 LRVVAFGRR
-542 LELEAAELERIR
+542 LELEAEELAGIR
-554 RNALGGT
+554 RTVLGGT
-561 APVNLLRPRARKLL
+561 APVNLLRPRARRLL
-575 LDALWAQSGAAT
+575 LDALWAKSGAGT

-602 DEDVTS
+602 DEDVSS
-608 EDSFIAFLDAWWPEL
+608 EDSFLAFLDAWWPEL
-623 TPRAVLAAMAD
+623 TPAAVLTAMAD
-634 ERRLGRWARRIL
+634 ERRLGRWARRVL
-646 NPGEVRRVAR
+646 NPGEVRKVAR
-656 SLRRDGHS
+656 SLRREGRS
-664 VHDIAMLDELQAI
+664 VHDIALLDELQAV
-677 LGTPARPRK
+677 LGAPARPRK
-686 KRELDPLDQLTG
+686 RRELDPLDQLTG
-698 LEELMPVREE
+698 LEELMPQREE
-708 SQRERAE
+708 TQRERAE

-766 DEAAEAR
+766 DEAAAAR

-810 GSKAPSAVRSTGV
+810 GSVSPAAVRSTGV
-823 EPRFTVV
+823 EPRFAVV
-830 QKSLGETVR
+830 RDVLEETVR

-855 VVAMQRREEA
+855 VVAMNRREEA
-865 ARWLAG
+865 RRWLAG
-871 LGERVVALG
+871 LGDRVVALG

-919 QQLTVVSADRDQ
+919 QQLTVVSSERDE
-931 PDGSGVPD
+931 PDTAGVPD

>member
-1 MRDREISVEQE
+1 MVGSAVDTARDREIGVEQD
-12 HLDRVYRRLE
+12 HLDQVYLRLG
-22 EKIHEAEFLMNDAA
+22 EKIHEAEFLMHDAA

-78 LLGKDG
+78 LRGKDG

-90 AYTAVEPAEGAVR
+90 AYTSVEPADDAVR
-103 DDGTADIAETLHIGR
+103 ADNTAEIGETLHIGR

-168 EDDLMRPELKA
+168 EDDLMRPELTA
-179 FLDGG
+179 TLDGA
-184 ELAVIGDGALMA
+184 ELPVIGDGALMA

-258 SGGILIVSPTPL
+258 AGGILIVSPTPL

-288 AIRAIGSLVD
+288 AIRAVGSLVD
-298 GAEATLYDSPSTA
+298 GAEATAYDDPAVA
-311 RAKGS
+311 RVKGS
-316 YRMLRVL
+316 SRMLKVL
-323 RKAARGALELGP
+323 RQAARGALETPSP
-335 AGMLGGADGSGTG
+335 A
-348 AGGGSA
+348 SA
-354 SGSGA
+354 
-359 SGADASGAGAGGADA
+359 
-374 SGTGTGGANG
+374 
-384 TRSGRSAGNGTGSEM
+384 GRSAS
-399 SGAEASGTGVGGAN
+399 
-413 GTRSGRSAGNGT
+413 RGR
-425 GSEMSGAD
+425 
-433 ASGSE
+433 
-438 AGEAEASGSG
+438 
-448 TSGAD
+448 
-453 ASGTGTSGA
+453 
-462 YGTRSGRSGANG
+462 
-474 AGAGNGSGVGTA
+474 
-486 AANGRGS
+486 
-493 GTAPASSGSASATA
+493 PASTG
-507 PTQLSFG
+507 QLAFG
-514 DDGDGE
+514 DDPAE
-520 SPAAPAPVGP
+520 SPQAPAGT

-542 LELEAAELERIR
+542 LELEAEDLTRIR
-554 RNALGGT
+554 HNVLGGT
-561 APVNLLRPRARKLL
+561 APVNLMRPRARRLL
-575 LDALWAQSGAAT
+575 LDALYAKSGAGT

-602 DEDVTS
+602 DEDVAS
-608 EDSFIAFLDAWWPEL
+608 EDAFVAFLDAWWPEL
-623 TPRAVLAAMAD
+623 TPRGVLAAMAD
-634 ERRLGRWARRIL
+634 ERRLGRWARRTL
-646 NPGEVRRVAR
+646 NPGEVRRLAR
-656 SLRRDGHS
+656 SLRRDALS
-664 VHDIAMLDELQAI
+664 VHDVALLDELQSL
-677 LGTPARPRK
+677 LGTPARPRRR
-686 KRELDPLDQLTG
+686 RELDPLDHLTG
-698 LEELMPVREE
+698 LEELMPQREE
-708 SQRERAE
+708 TQRERAE

-723 YAHVIVD
+723 YAHVIID

-752 TVVGDPAQSSWSDP
+752 TVVGDPAQSSWSSP

-773 DEALGTRPRR
+773 DEALGSRPRR

-810 GSKAPSAVRSTGV
+810 GMKSPSAVRSTGV
-823 EPRFTVV
+823 RPRFAVAGDRDLAA
-830 QKSLGETVR
+830 SVR
-839 AEAARLLDLVD
+839 AEAQRLLERVD

-855 VVAMQRREEA
+855 VVAMNRREQA

-871 LGERVVALG
+871 LGDRVVALG

-919 QQLTVVSADRDQ
+919 QQLTVVSDRRDD
-931 PDGSGVPD
+931 PDGDGVPD

>member
-1 MRDREISVEQE
+1 MSADSVRAREIGVEQD
-12 HLDRVYRRLE
+12 HLDAVYRRLE
-22 EKIHEAEFLMNDAA
+22 EKIHEAEFLMDDAA

-78 LLGKDG
+78 LPGKDG

-103 DDGTADIAETLHIGR
+103 ENNTADIAETLHIGR
-118 IGVLDS
+118 IGVLDADYS
-124 EYAPLVIDW
+124 PLVIDW

-153 RRRVIRSKGRRVLGV
+153 RRRVIRSKGRKVLGV
-168 EDDLMRPELKA
+168 EDDLMRPELTA
-179 FLDGG
+179 YLDGA
-184 ELAVIGDGALMA
+184 ELPAVGDGALMA

-204 TMRDIVASIQAEQDL
+204 SMRDIVASIQAEQDL

-258 SGGILIVSPTPL
+258 AGGILIVSPTPL

-288 AIRAIGSLVD
+288 AIRAVGSLVD
-298 GAEATLYDSPSTA
+298 GAEATEYDSPAVA
-311 RAKGS
+311 RVKGS
-316 YRMLRVL
+316 SRMLKVL
-323 RKAARGALELGP
+323 RKAARGALE
-335 AGMLGGADGSGTG
+335 
-348 AGGGSA
+348 
-354 SGSGA
+354 SGA
-359 SGADASGAGAGGADA
+359 APARPATEQLAFGDFGEAGDSGDSGADED
-374 SGTGTGGANG
+374 
-384 TRSGRSAGNGTGSEM
+384 R
-399 SGAEASGTGVGGAN
+399 
-413 GTRSGRSAGNGT
+413 
-425 GSEMSGAD
+425 
-433 ASGSE
+433 
-438 AGEAEASGSG
+438 
-448 TSGAD
+448 
-453 ASGTGTSGA
+453 
-462 YGTRSGRSGANG
+462 
-474 AGAGNGSGVGTA
+474 
-486 AANGRGS
+486 
-493 GTAPASSGSASATA
+493 APQVAT
-507 PTQLSFG
+507 
-514 DDGDGE
+514 D
-520 SPAAPAPVGP
+520 
-530 PTRLRVVAFGRR
+530 RLRVVAFGRR
-542 LELEAAELERIR
+542 LELDAGRLGRIR
-554 RNALGGT
+554 HAVLGGT
-561 APVNLLRPRARKLL
+561 APVNHLRPRARKLL
-575 LDALWAQSGAAT
+575 LDALWEQSGAGS

-602 DEDVTS
+602 DDDITGED
-608 EDSFIAFLDAWWPEL
+608 DFQRFLDAWWPEL
-623 TPRAVLAAMAD
+623 TPRAVLSAMSD

-646 NPGEVRRVAR
+646 NPGEVRKVAR
-656 SLRRDGHS
+656 SLRREALS
-664 VHDIAMLDELQAI
+664 VHDVALLDELNAV
-677 LGTPARPRK
+677 LGAPARPRR
-686 KRELDPLDQLTG
+686 KREYDPLDQLTG

-708 SQRERAE
+708 TQYERAE

-766 DEAAEAR
+766 DEAAAAR
-773 DEALGTRPRR
+773 DEALGSRPRR
-783 RFELTVNYRNP
+783 RFTLTVNYRNP
-794 AEIAEL
+794 SEIAEL
-800 AAKVLALAMP
+800 AARVLALAMP
-810 GSKAPSAVRSTGV
+810 GAESPAAVRSTGV
-823 EPRFTVV
+823 EPRFVAT
-830 QKSLGETVR
+830 KGGDGGSGRDRLAASVR
-839 AEAARLLDLVD
+839 EEAARLLDRVD

-855 VVAMQRREEA
+855 VVAMNRRAEA
-865 ARWLAG
+865 ARWLTG

-919 QQLTVVSADRDQ
+919 QQLTVVSGERDD
-931 PDGSGVPD
+931 PDARGIPD

>member
-1 MRDREISVEQE
+1 MAAQAQQETALEDSLRDREIGVEQE

-55 RAGIHLNRLNNE
+55 RAGVHLNRLNNE

-78 LLGKDG
+78 LRGKDG

-103 DDGTADIAETLHIGR
+103 DDNTADIAETLHIGR
-118 IGVLDS
+118 IGVLDQD
-124 EYAPLVIDW
+124 YAPLVIDW

-153 RRRVIRSKGRRVLGV
+153 RRRVIRSKGRKVLGV

-179 FLDGG
+179 LLGG
-184 ELAVIGDGALMA
+184 HELPVIGDGALMA
-196 ALGQARSH
+196 ALGQARTH

-298 GAEATLYDSPSTA
+298 GAEATLYDSPATA

-316 YRMLRVL
+316 YRMLKVL

-335 AGMLGGADGSGTG
+335 G
-348 AGGGSA
+348 
-354 SGSGA
+354 
-359 SGADASGAGAGGADA
+359 
-374 SGTGTGGANG
+374 
-384 TRSGRSAGNGTGSEM
+384 GRSAG
-399 SGAEASGTGVGGAN
+399 AD
-413 GTRSGRSAGNGT
+413 RAG
-425 GSEMSGAD
+425 
-433 ASGSE
+433 
-438 AGEAEASGSG
+438 
-448 TSGAD
+448 
-453 ASGTGTSGA
+453 
-462 YGTRSGRSGANG
+462 
-474 AGAGNGSGVGTA
+474 
-486 AANGRGS
+486 
-493 GTAPASSGSASATA
+493 
-507 PTQLSFG
+507 QLAFG
-514 DDGDGE
+514 DDDT
-520 SPAAPAPVGP
+520 AQAPAGP

-542 LELEAAELERIR
+542 LELEADALDRIR
-554 RNALGGT
+554 RAALGGT

-575 LDALWAQSGAAT
+575 LDALWAQSGGAS

-623 TPRAVLAAMAD
+623 TPKTVLEAMAD

-646 NPGEVRRVAR
+646 NPGEIRKVAR
-656 SLRRDGHS
+656 SLRRDGLS
-664 VHDIAMLDELQAI
+664 VHDIAMLDELQAV
-677 LGTPARPRK
+677 LGVPARPRK

-698 LEELMPVREE
+698 LEELMPTREE

-715 RLAQERTE
+715 RLAAERTE

-752 TVVGDPAQSSWSDP
+752 TVVGDPAQSSWSDV

-783 RFELTVNYRNP
+783 RFQLTVNYRNP

-810 GSKAPSAVRSTGV
+810 GSTAPSAVRSTGV
-823 EPRFTVV
+823 RPRYAVV
-830 QKSLGETVR
+830 GDSLAQTVR
-839 AEAARLLDLVD
+839 DEAARLLGQVD

-865 ARWLAG
+865 AKWLAG
-871 LGERVVALG
+871 LGDRVVALG
-880 SLEAKGLEYDATVV
+880 SLEAKGLEYDATIV

-919 QQLTVVSADRDQ
+919 QQLTVVSGDRDE
-931 PDGSGVPD
+931 PDASGVPD

>member
-1 MRDREISVEQE
+1 MAAQVQQQTALGSVHDSVRDREISVEQE

-55 RAGIHLNRLNNE
+55 RAGVHLNRLNNE

-103 DDGTADIAETLHIGR
+103 PDNTADIAETLHIGR
-118 IGVLDS
+118 IGVLDADYS
-124 EYAPLVIDW
+124 PLVIDW

-153 RRRVIRSKGRRVLGV
+153 RRRVIRSKGRKVLGV
-168 EDDLMRPELKA
+168 EDDLMRPELTA
-179 FLDGG
+179 HIDGR
-184 ELAVIGDGALMA
+184 ELPVIGDGALMA

-258 SGGILIVSPTPL
+258 AGGILIVSPTPL

-288 AIRAIGSLVD
+288 AIRAVGSLVD
-298 GAEATLYDSPSTA
+298 GAEATLYDSPAVA

-316 YRMLRVL
+316 YRMLKVL
-323 RKAARGALELGP
+323 RKAARGALETPG
-335 AGMLGGADGSGTG
+335 
-348 AGGGSA
+348 
-354 SGSGA
+354 
-359 SGADASGAGAGGADA
+359 
-374 SGTGTGGANG
+374 
-384 TRSGRSAGNGTGSEM
+384 
-399 SGAEASGTGVGGAN
+399 
-413 GTRSGRSAGNGT
+413 
-425 GSEMSGAD
+425 
-433 ASGSE
+433 
-438 AGEAEASGSG
+438 
-448 TSGAD
+448 
-453 ASGTGTSGA
+453 
-462 YGTRSGRSGANG
+462 
-474 AGAGNGSGVGTA
+474 
-486 AANGRGS
+486 
-493 GTAPASSGSASATA
+493 APASAPASAQASTG
-507 PTQLSFG
+507 QLAFG
-514 DDGDGE
+514 DDDGAQT
-520 SPAAPAPVGP
+520 PAAPAFT

-542 LELEAAELERIR
+542 LELEAAELDRVR
-554 RNALGGT
+554 RNALSGT

-575 LDALWAQSGAAT
+575 LDALWAQSGAGS

-602 DEDVTS
+602 DEDITS

-623 TPRAVLAAMAD
+623 TPRAVLDAMAD
-634 ERRLGRWARRIL
+634 EKRLGRWARRIL

-656 SLRRDGHS
+656 SLGRDGLS
-664 VHDIAMLDELQAI
+664 VHDVAMLDELQAL
-677 LGTPARPRK
+677 LGVPARPRK
-686 KRELDPLDQLTG
+686 KRDLDPLDQLTG

-730 EAQDLTPMQWRMV
+730 EAQDLTPMQWRMI
-743 GRRGRHATW
+743 GRRGQHATW

-783 RFELTVNYRNP
+783 RFTLTVNYRNP

-810 GSKAPSAVRSTGV
+810 GSTSPSAVRSTGV
-823 EPRFTVV
+823 EPRFVTTNNGHSTVV
-830 QKSLGETVR
+830 RDGLAKTVR
-839 AEAARLLDLVD
+839 AEAARLLDRVD

-855 VVAMQRREEA
+855 VVAMNRRAEA

-871 LGERVVALG
+871 LGDRVVALG
-880 SLEAKGLEYDATVV
+880 SLEAKGLEYDATIV

-919 QQLTVVSADRDQ
+919 QQLTVVSSDRDE
-931 PDGSGVPD
+931 PDVNGVPD

>member
-1 MRDREISVEQE
+1 MAAQAQQDSAVDSVHGATAEAVHDSVRDRETSVEQA

-22 EKIHEAEFLMNDAA
+22 EKIDEAEFLMHDAA
-36 KRGQVGTPGALA
+36 QRGHVGTPGALA

-78 LLGKDG
+78 VLGKDG

-90 AYTAVEPAEGAVR
+90 AYTAVEPAEGALR
-103 DDGTADIAETLHIGR
+103 PDNTADIAETLHIGR
-118 IGVLDS
+118 IGVLD
-124 EYAPLVIDW
+124 EDYAPLVIDW

-168 EDDLMRPELKA
+168 EDDLMRPQIKA
-179 FLDGG
+179 YLDGE
-184 ELAVIGDGALMA
+184 ELAVVGDGALMA
-196 ALGQARSH
+196 ALGQARTH

-258 SGGILIVSPTPL
+258 AGGILIVSPTPL

-298 GAEATLYDSPSTA
+298 GAGATLYDSPATA

-316 YRMLRVL
+316 SRMLGVL
-323 RKAARGALELGP
+323 RKAARGALEP
-335 AGMLGGADGSGTG
+335 QDS
-348 AGGGSA
+348 
-354 SGSGA
+354 
-359 SGADASGAGAGGADA
+359 
-374 SGTGTGGANG
+374 
-384 TRSGRSAGNGTGSEM
+384 
-399 SGAEASGTGVGGAN
+399 
-413 GTRSGRSAGNGT
+413 
-425 GSEMSGAD
+425 
-433 ASGSE
+433 
-438 AGEAEASGSG
+438 
-448 TSGAD
+448 
-453 ASGTGTSGA
+453 
-462 YGTRSGRSGANG
+462 
-474 AGAGNGSGVGTA
+474 
-486 AANGRGS
+486 
-493 GTAPASSGSASATA
+493 
-507 PTQLSFG
+507 PTL
-514 DDGDGE
+514 
-520 SPAAPAPVGP
+520 
-530 PTRLRVVAFGRR
+530 LRVVAFGRR
-542 LELEAAELERIR
+542 LELEGEELAAIR
-554 RNALGGT
+554 RAVLGGT
-561 APVNLLRPRARKLL
+561 APVNLLRPRARRLL
-575 LDALWAQSGAAT
+575 LDALWAKSGAGG

-608 EDSFIAFLDAWWPEL
+608 EDSFTGFLDAWWPEL
-623 TPRAVLAAMAD
+623 TPGAVLAAMAD
-634 ERRLGRWARRIL
+634 ERRLGRWARRVL
-646 NPGEVRRVAR
+646 NPGEVRKVAR
-656 SLRRDGHS
+656 SLRREGHS
-664 VHDIAMLDELQAI
+664 VHDIALLDELQAI
-677 LGTPARPRK
+677 VGTPARPRK
-686 KRELDPLDQLTG
+686 RRELDPLDQLTG
-698 LEELMPVREE
+698 LDELMPQREE
-708 SQRERAE
+708 TQWERAE

-766 DEAAEAR
+766 DEAAAAR
-773 DEALGTRPRR
+773 DEALGSRPRR
-783 RFELTVNYRNP
+783 RFQLTVNYRNP
-794 AEIAEL
+794 AEIADL

-810 GSKAPSAVRSTGV
+810 GSASPTAVRSTGV
-823 EPRFTVV
+823 EPGFVV
-830 QKSLGETVR
+830 VRDPLAQTVR
-839 AEAARLLDLVD
+839 AEAARLLELVD

-855 VVAMQRREEA
+855 VVAMNRREEA
-865 ARWLAG
+865 RRWLAG
-871 LGERVVALG
+871 LGDRAVALG

-919 QQLTVVSADRDQ
+919 QQLTVVSCERDE
-931 PDGSGVPD
+931 PDAAGVPD

>member
-1 MRDREISVEQE
+1 MKSDTDASKDANADSVRDRELGVEQD
-12 HLDRVYRRLE
+12 HLDAVYRRLE
-22 EKIHEAEFLMNDAA
+22 EKIHEAEFLMEDAT

-67 FEDFLFGRIDL
+67 FEDFLFGRVDL
-78 LLGKDG
+78 LQGKDG

-103 DDGTADIAETLHIGR
+103 EDNTADIAETLHIGR
-118 IGVLDS
+118 IGVLDADYS
-124 EYAPLVIDW
+124 PLVIDW

-153 RRRVIRSKGRRVLGV
+153 RRRVIRSKGRKVLGV
-168 EDDLMRPELKA
+168 EDDLMRPELTA
-179 FLDGG
+179 YLDG
-184 ELAVIGDGALMA
+184 ERLPAIGDGALMA

-204 TMRDIVASIQAEQDL
+204 SMRDIVASIQAEQDQ

-258 SGGILIVSPTPL
+258 AGGILIVSPTPL

-288 AIRAIGSLVD
+288 AIRAVGSLVD
-298 GAEATLYDSPSTA
+298 GAEATVYDSPAVA
-311 RAKGS
+311 RIKGS
-316 YRMLRVL
+316 SRMLKVL
-323 RKAARGALELGP
+323 RKAARGALE
-335 AGMLGGADGSGTG
+335 
-348 AGGGSA
+348 
-354 SGSGA
+354 
-359 SGADASGAGAGGADA
+359 
-374 SGTGTGGANG
+374 
-384 TRSGRSAGNGTGSEM
+384 SGRPQ
-399 SGAEASGTGVGGAN
+399 
-413 GTRSGRSAGNGT
+413 RP
-425 GSEMSGAD
+425 
-433 ASGSE
+433 
-438 AGEAEASGSG
+438 
-448 TSGAD
+448 
-453 ASGTGTSGA
+453 
-462 YGTRSGRSGANG
+462 
-474 AGAGNGSGVGTA
+474 A
-486 AANGRGS
+486 AQE
-493 GTAPASSGSASATA
+493 
-507 PTQLSFG
+507 QLAFG
-514 DDGDGE
+514 DDDE
-520 SPAAPAPVGP
+520 PEAGP
-530 PTRLRVVAFGRR
+530 TETPTRLRVVAFGRR
-542 LELEAAELERIR
+542 LELDADRLDRIR
-554 RNALGGT
+554 QSALGGT
-561 APVNLLRPRARKLL
+561 APVNHLRPRARKLL
-575 LDALWAQSGAAT
+575 LDALWDQSGAGS
-587 RHTDPEL
+587 RHSDPEL

-602 DEDVTS
+602 DEDVSS
-608 EDSFIAFLDAWWPEL
+608 EDEFLQFLDAWWPEL
-623 TPRAVLAAMAD
+623 TPRAVLTAMSD

-646 NPGEVRRVAR
+646 NPGEIRRLAK
-656 SLRRDGHS
+656 SLRRDALS
-664 VHDIAMLDELQAI
+664 VHDVALLDELTAV
-677 LGTPARPRK
+677 LGAPARPKK
-686 KRELDPLDQLTG
+686 KREYDPLDQLSG
-698 LEELMPVREE
+698 LEELMPQREE

-752 TVVGDPAQSSWSDP
+752 TVVGDPAQSSWSTP

-783 RFELTVNYRNP
+783 RFTLTVNYRNP
-794 AEIAEL
+794 SEIAEL

-810 GSKAPSAVRSTGV
+810 GSESPSAVRSTGV
-823 EPRFTVV
+823 RPRFEVV
-830 QKSLGETVR
+830 RDKTGDTVR
-839 AEAARLLDLVD
+839 AEAARLLEQVD

-855 VVAMQRREEA
+855 VVAMNRREEA
-865 ARWLAG
+865 ARWLSG

-880 SLEAKGLEYDATVV
+880 SLEAKGLEYDATIV

-919 QQLTVVSADRDQ
+919 QQLTVVSGERDE
-931 PDGSGVPD
+931 PDANGVPD

>member
-1 MRDREISVEQE
+1 MAAQVQQETLDSARDSVREKEIGVEQE

-103 DDGTADIAETLHIGR
+103 PDNTADIAETLHIGR

-153 RRRVIRSKGRRVLGV
+153 RRRVIRSKGRKVLGV
-168 EDDLMRPELKA
+168 EDDLMRPELRA

-184 ELAVIGDGALMA
+184 QLPVIGDGALMA

-258 SGGILIVSPTPL
+258 AGGILIVSPTPL

-298 GAEATLYDSPSTA
+298 GAEATLYDSPAVA

-316 YRMLRVL
+316 YRMLKVL
-323 RKAARGALELGP
+323 RKAARGALE
-335 AGMLGGADGSGTG
+335 SH
-348 AGGGSA
+348 
-354 SGSGA
+354 
-359 SGADASGAGAGGADA
+359 DAP
-374 SGTGTGGANG
+374 N
-384 TRSGRSAGNGTGSEM
+384 
-399 SGAEASGTGVGGAN
+399 
-413 GTRSGRSAGNGT
+413 
-425 GSEMSGAD
+425 
-433 ASGSE
+433 
-438 AGEAEASGSG
+438 
-448 TSGAD
+448 
-453 ASGTGTSGA
+453 
-462 YGTRSGRSGANG
+462 
-474 AGAGNGSGVGTA
+474 
-486 AANGRGS
+486 
-493 GTAPASSGSASATA
+493 
-507 PTQLSFG
+507 
-514 DDGDGE
+514 
-520 SPAAPAPVGP
+520 
-530 PTRLRVVAFGRR
+530 RLRVVAFGRR
-542 LELEAAELERIR
+542 LELEAADLDRIR

-575 LDALWAQSGAAT
+575 LDALWDRSGAAG

-602 DEDVTS
+602 DEDITT
-608 EDSFIAFLDAWWPEL
+608 EDAFIAFLDAWWPEL
-623 TPRAVLAAMAD
+623 TPRGVLAAMAD

-656 SLRRDGHS
+656 SLKRDGLS
-664 VHDIAMLDELQAI
+664 VHDVAMLDELQAI
-677 LGTPARPRK
+677 LGLPARPRK
-686 KRELDPLDQLTG
+686 KRDLDPLDQLTG

-708 SQRERAE
+708 TQRERAE

-783 RFELTVNYRNP
+783 RFTLTVNYRNP

-810 GSKAPSAVRSTGV
+810 GSESPSAVRSTGV
-823 EPRFTVV
+823 EPRFVTAARDT
-830 QKSLGETVR
+830 LARTVR

-855 VVAMQRREEA
+855 VVAMNRRDEA

-871 LGERVVALG
+871 LGDRVVALG

-919 QQLTVVSADRDQ
+919 QQLTVVSAERDD
-931 PDGSGVPD
+931 PDADGIPD

>member
-1 MRDREISVEQE
+1 MAVQAQQETAVGSVRHSAPDSVRDREIGIEQE
-12 HLDRVYRRLE
+12 HLDQVYRRLE
-22 EKIHEAEFLMNDAA
+22 EKIHEAEFLMHDAA

-55 RAGIHLNRLNNE
+55 RAGVHLNRLNNE

-78 LLGKDG
+78 LAGKDG

-103 DDGTADIAETLHIGR
+103 PDNTADIAETLHIGR

-124 EYAPLVIDW
+124 DYSPLVIDW

-168 EDDLMRPELKA
+168 EDDLMRPELTA
-179 FLDGG
+179 VLDGG
-184 ELAVIGDGALMA
+184 ELPVIGDGALMA

-258 SGGILIVSPTPL
+258 AGGILIVSPTPL

-298 GAEATLYDSPSTA
+298 GAEATLYDSPAVA

-316 YRMLRVL
+316 YRMLKVL
-323 RKAARGALELGP
+323 RKAARGALES
-335 AGMLGGADGSGTG
+335 GG
-348 AGGGSA
+348 
-354 SGSGA
+354 
-359 SGADASGAGAGGADA
+359 
-374 SGTGTGGANG
+374 
-384 TRSGRSAGNGTGSEM
+384 R
-399 SGAEASGTGVGGAN
+399 
-413 GTRSGRSAGNGT
+413 
-425 GSEMSGAD
+425 
-433 ASGSE
+433 
-438 AGEAEASGSG
+438 
-448 TSGAD
+448 
-453 ASGTGTSGA
+453 
-462 YGTRSGRSGANG
+462 
-474 AGAGNGSGVGTA
+474 A
-486 AANGRGS
+486 AA
-493 GTAPASSGSASATA
+493 
-507 PTQLSFG
+507 QLTL
-514 DDGDGE
+514 GE
-520 SPAAPAPVGP
+520 PDEAPAPSVT

-542 LELEAAELERIR
+542 LELEAADLDRVR
-554 RNALGGT
+554 QSALSGT

-575 LDALWAQSGAAT
+575 LDALWERSGAAG
-587 RHTDPEL
+587 RHSDPEL

-602 DEDVTS
+602 DEDVTT

-623 TPRAVLAAMAD
+623 TPEAVLTAMAD

-646 NPGEVRRVAR
+646 NPGEVRKVAR
-656 SLRRDGHS
+656 ALKRDGRS

-677 LGTPARPRK
+677 LGAPLRPRK
-686 KRELDPLDQLTG
+686 RREYDPLDQLTG

-708 SQRERAE
+708 TQRERAE

-810 GSKAPSAVRSTGV
+810 GAESPSAVRSTGV
-823 EPRFTVV
+823 VPRFEAVTG
-830 QKSLGETVR
+830 SLGATVR
-839 AEAARLLDLVD
+839 AEAGRLLERVD

-855 VVAMQRREEA
+855 VVAMNRREEA
-865 ARWLAG
+865 RRWLAG
-871 LGERVVALG
+871 LGDRVVALG

-919 QQLTVVSADRDQ
+919 QQLTVVSGDRDE
-931 PDGSGVPD
+931 PDANGVPD